1 MSVSFYMNPDKKG
14 LVWSVSLK
22 LSALLDMYCDK
33 KYVVLLSINSLKVSE
48 LFHMNSKIIQLFSKF
63 CIFVNLL
70 KTDVF
75 YSH

>member
-1 MSVSFYMNPDKKG
+1 MSVSFYMNPDKKC
-14 LVWSVSLK
+14 LMWSVSLK